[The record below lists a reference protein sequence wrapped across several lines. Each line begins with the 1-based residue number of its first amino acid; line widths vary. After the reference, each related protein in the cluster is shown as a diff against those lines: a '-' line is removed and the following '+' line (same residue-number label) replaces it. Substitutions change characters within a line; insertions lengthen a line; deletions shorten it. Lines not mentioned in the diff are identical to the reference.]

1 MLRSLIPIGL
11 LLVFIGWAAYHIF
24 IKKDFKTQINNFS
37 LGIFF
42 FTVWG
47 LIYFFLFK

>member
-1 MLRSLIPIGL
+1 MIRVTIPIAL
-11 LLVFIGWAAYHIF
+11 MLVFIGWTAYHIF

-42 FTVWG
+42 FAVWG
-47 LIYFFLFK
+47 LIYFCLLK